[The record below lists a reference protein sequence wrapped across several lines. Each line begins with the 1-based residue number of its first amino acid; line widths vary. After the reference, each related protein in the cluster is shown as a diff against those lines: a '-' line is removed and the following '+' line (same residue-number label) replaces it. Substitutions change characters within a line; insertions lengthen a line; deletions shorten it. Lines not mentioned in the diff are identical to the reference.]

1 VSIATLKKAILCG
14 LVKDKA
20 RILEDLRDL
29 GCLHLLP
36 PKEEG
41 LTAEDA
47 AEQPEDIVKA
57 LRYLRDC
64 PRKRRRVGKAS
75 GFDAAEIAGLA
86 LRNQA
91 KKREQ
96 SDRRDFLQHRIKE
109 LAPWGNFAL
118 PGEFGNRGL
127 KFWFYIIPAGFR
139 HRLRND
145 EITWQVVHRERGQIY
160 LVVIAENEPPPD
172 AMPVPRTRTGSVPL
186 AELEAELDAV
196 NLTLEDLEA
205 ERESLTR
212 WIDLLESALAAAED
226 AAALRSAM
234 RSASDAAP
242 LFILQAWVPGRE
254 TGRLEACCE
263 ARGLALRVAD
273 PDPGDRPPTLLVN
286 APILEA
292 GQSLVSFYQ
301 LPPYGSWDPSAP
313 VLFSFALF
321 FAIILSDAGYGAVLG
336 VCVPLFWRSF
346 GASPSGT
353 RMRRL
358 AVLASSVSVV
368 WGVLVGSY
376 FGWSPPPDSWLGRM
390 RVLSVADFDAMMRLT
405 LLIGVLHL
413 GGANLARAWQS
424 RRSGAAWAPLGW
436 IAVMAGGYLWWSA
449 EGSAP
454 FGTFARWLFIGGIA
468 LVLSFAEQTPVRRMS
483 DLWRRLLG
491 GLLEIA
497 GNLSKL
503 FGDVLSYLRL
513 FALGLAGSSLAETF
527 NGLAHSASRTLAG
540 AGLFASVLILLAGHS
555 LNLLLGLM
563 SGVVHGLRLN
573 FIEFFSWGLKGEG
586 HPFRPF
592 RKKEIPRSI
601 L

>member
-1 VSIATLKKAILCG
+1 MSIATLKKATLCG
-14 LVKDKA
+14 LIKDKA
-20 RILEDLRDL
+20 RILEDLRGL

-36 PKEEG
+36 PKEEL
-41 LTAEDA
+41 LTAEEA
-47 AEQPEDIVKA
+47 VEQREDIVKA

-64 PRKRRRVGKAS
+64 PRKRRRAGKAS
-75 GFDAAEIAGLA
+75 GFDAAEVAGLA

-118 PGEFGNRGL
+118 PGEFGDLGL
-127 KFWFYIIPAGFR
+127 KFWFYIVPAGLLSR
-139 HRLRND
+139 VKG
-145 EITWQVVHRERGQIY
+145 EGIVWQVVHRERGQIY

-172 AMPVPRTRTGSVPL
+172 AMPVPRTRAGSVPL

-196 NLTLEDLEA
+196 NLALEDLEA

-212 WIDLLESALAAAED
+212 WIDPLESALAAAED
-226 AAALRSAM
+226 AAALRNAM
-234 RSASDAAP
+234 RSASDSAP
-242 LFILQAWVPGRE
+242 LFILQAWVPGPE

-286 APILEA
+286 APMLEA

-301 LPPYGSWDPSAP
+301 LPPYGSWDPSVP

-336 VCVPLFWRSF
+336 LLVLLFWRSF

-358 AVLASSVSVV
+358 AVLTSGVSVV

-376 FGWSPPPDSWLGRM
+376 FGWSPLPDSWVGRM
-390 RVLSVADFDAMMRLT
+390 RILSVADFDVMMRLT

-413 GGANLARAWQS
+413 GGANLARAWQW
-424 RRSGAAWAPLGW
+424 RRSGAGWVPLGW
-436 IAVMAGGYLWWSA
+436 IAVMAGGYLWWWSA

-454 FGTFARWLFIGGIA
+454 FGTFARWLLIGGIA
-468 LVLSFAEQTPVRRMS
+468 LVLSFAEQTPVRRMG
-483 DLWRRLLG
+483 DLLRRLLA

-540 AGLFASVLILLAGHS
+540 AGLLAAGLILVFGHA
-555 LNLLLGLM
+555 LNFALGLM

-573 FIEFFSWGLKGEG
+573 YIEFLSWGMRGEG
-586 HPFRPF
+586 YPFRPF
-592 RKKEIPRSI
+592 RKQEIHHE
-601 L
+601 

>member
-1 VSIATLKKAILCG
+1 MSIALLKKATLCG
-14 LVKDKA
+14 LVKDKP

-36 PKEEG
+36 PQG
-41 LTAEDA
+41 TTSDGGDVV
-47 AEQPEDIVKA
+47 EQPEDIVKA

-64 PRKRRRVGKAS
+64 PRKRRRVGKAI
-75 GFDAAEIAGLA
+75 GFDAADVASLV

-109 LAPWGNFAL
+109 LAPWGTLLL
-118 PGEFGNRGL
+118 PGEFGELGL
-127 KFWFYIIPAGFR
+127 KFWFYIVPAGFQ

-145 EITWQVVHRERGQIY
+145 ELIWQVVHRERGY
-160 LVVIAENEPPPD
+160 LYIVVIAEREPSPH

-212 WIDLLESALAAAED
+212 WIDLLEAALAAVED
-226 AAALRSAM
+226 VAALRRAM
-234 RSASDAAP
+234 RSTYDAAP
-242 LFILQAWVPGRE
+242 LFILQAWVPGHEVDRV
-254 TGRLEACCE
+254 EAYCE
-263 ARGLALRVAD
+263 ARGLALQMAV

-286 APILEA
+286 APMLEA

-346 GASPSGT
+346 GASPSGV

-358 AVLASSVSVV
+358 VVLIAGVSVI
-368 WGVLVGSY
+368 WGMLVGSY
-376 FGWSPPPDSWLGRM
+376 FGWSPPSQSWLGQM
-390 RVLSVADFDAMMRLT
+390 RILSVADFDAMMRLT
-405 LLIGVLHL
+405 LLLGVLHL

-449 EGSAP
+449 DGAGR
-454 FGTFARWLFIGGIA
+454 FGTFARWLLIGGIA
-468 LVLSFAEQTPVRRMS
+468 LVLSFAKQMPVRRMS
-483 DLWRRLLG
+483 DLLRRLLA

-540 AGLFASVLILLAGHS
+540 AGLFASVLILLVGHS
-555 LNLLLGLM
+555 LNFLLGLM

-573 FIEFFSWGLKGEG
+573 FIEFYSWGLKGEG

-592 RKKEIPRSI
+592 RKKEIPR
-601 L
+601 